1 MNRIFKVLWNAAT
14 GTFIV
19 TSETAKSRGKKSGRR
34 KLAVSALISL
44 SGIMI
49 SADALANAGSDTGSG
64 VTVSGT
70 TGTGWIAIGT
80 DATANTY
87 TNVDGA
93 SAAMGYHASAMGKW
107 STAIGSYSQSTG
119 DSSLALGVKSTSAGD
134 RAIAMGASSSASGSY
149 SMAMGVYADSSGA
162 NSVALGYKSVASGAT
177 SAALGYQATAS
188 GDDSAA
194 FGNGAQAIGTNSVA
208 LGAGSTALEDN
219 SVAVGNS
226 TTQRQITYVAKGDI
240 NANST
245 DAVTGAQ
252 IYSLSQSVADRL
264 GGGASVNSD
273 GTVNA
278 PLYKVGTGI
287 YNNVGSAL
295 SALNTSITNTE
306 ASVAGLAEDALLWDG
321 NTSAFSANHSG
332 SDSKI
337 TNLAAGTLAADST
350 DAVNG
355 SQLFDTNEK
364 VDQNTA
370 DITTNT
376 DSINQNTTDIA
387 ANTASINQN
396 TTDIATN
403 TTNINSLSNSVT
415 TLTDDALLWD
425 GSASAFSAN
434 HSGSDSKITNLA
446 AGTLA
451 ADSTD
456 AVNGS
461 QLFATNENVSQNTT
475 DIAANTDS
483 INQNTTDIAANTTSI
498 NQNTTDITTN
508 TASINQNTTDIATNT
523 TSINSLSDS
532 VTTLTDDALLWD
544 AASGAFSAKHN
555 GSDSKITN
563 LAAGT
568 LAADSTDAVNGSQL
582 FATNEN
588 VSQNT
593 TDIAANTTSITQ
605 NTTDIAT
612 NTTSINSLSDSV
624 TTLTDDALLWDATS
638 GAFSA
643 NHNGS
648 DSKITNLAAGTLASD
663 STDAVNGSQL
673 FATNENVSQNTTD
686 IAANTTSINQNT
698 TDIATNTT
706 SINNLNNSVT
716 TLTDDALLW
725 DAASGAF
732 SANHNGSDSK
742 ITNLAA
748 GTLASDSTDA
758 VNGSQLYETNQRVD
772 QNTSAI
778 ADINTSIT
786 NLSSDNLSWNETTSS
801 FSASHGSSTT
811 NKITNVAAGE
821 LSEESTDAVNGS
833 QLFETNEKVDQNTTD
848 IAANTTNITQNSS
861 AIENLNTSVSDIN
874 TSITGLTDNAL
885 LWDEDIGAFS
895 ANHGGS
901 TSKITNVAAGALS
914 EDSTDAVN
922 GSQLYETNQKVD
934 QNTSAI
940 ADINTSITNL
950 GADALSWDDE
960 ESAFSASHGTSGTNK
975 ITNVAAGEI
984 ASDSTDA
991 VNGSQLYETN
1001 MLISQYNESISQLA
1015 GDTSETYIT
1024 ENGTGVKYIRTNDS
1038 GLEGQDAYATG
1049 NGATAV
1055 GYNAVASGASSLAL
1069 GENSSSSIEGSIA
1082 LGSGSSSN
1090 RAITTGIQATSVTS
1104 DGVVIGYDTT
1114 DRELLGALS
1123 LGTDGESYRQ
1133 ITNVADGSEAQ
1144 DAVTVRQLQNAIG
1157 AVATTPTKYY
1167 HANSTEEDSLAVGT
1181 DSLAMGAKTIVN
1193 ADAGI
1198 GIGLN
1203 TLVMADAIN
1212 GIAIGSNARANHAN
1226 SIAMGNGSQTTRGA
1240 QTDYTAYN
1248 MDAPQNSVGEFSVGS
1263 EDGQRQ
1269 ITNVAAGSADTDAV
1283 NVSQLKVTDSRV
1295 AANTESINN
1304 LNTQVSSLDTRVTNI
1319 ENSVGDIVT
1328 TGSTKYFKTNTDG
1341 VDANAQG
1348 KDSVAIGS
1356 GSIAAAENS
1365 VALGTNS
1372 VADEANTVSVGSSTQ
1387 QRRITNV
1394 AAGVNN
1400 TDAVNVAQLK
1410 ASEAGSVRY
1419 ETNADGSV
1427 NYSVLNLGDGSG
1439 STTRIGNV
1447 SAAVNDTDAVNYAQ
1461 LKRSVEEANT
1471 YTDQKM
1477 GEMNSKIKGVENKMS
1492 GGIAS
1497 AMAMA
1502 GLPQAYAPGAN
1513 MTSIAGG
1520 TFNGESAV
1528 AIGVSMV
1535 SESGGWVYKL
1545 QGTSNSQG
1553 DYSAAIGAGF
1563 QW

>member
-14 GTFIV
+14 GTFVV
-19 TSETAKSRGKKSGRR
+19 TSETAKSRGKKNGRR
-34 KLAVSALISL
+34 KLAVSALIGL
-44 SGIMI
+44 SSIMV
-49 SADALANAGSDTGSG
+49 SADALANAGNDTGDG
-64 VTVSGT
+64 VTP
-70 TGTGWIAIGT
+70 TGTQTGGKGWIAIGT

-93 SAAMGYHASAMGKW
+93 SAAMGYKASAMGKW

-119 DSSLALGVKSTSAGD
+119 DSSLALGVKSVSAGD

-149 SMAMGVYADSSGA
+149 SMAMGVYANSSGA
-162 NSVALGYKSVASGAT
+162 KSVALGYKSVASGAT
-177 SAALGYQATAS
+177 SSALGYQATAS

-194 FGNGAQAIGTNSVA
+194 FGNGAKAIGTNSVA
-208 LGAGSTALEDN
+208 LGSGSVAQEDN

-240 NANST
+240 NSTST

-278 PLYKVGTGI
+278 PLYEVGTGI

-306 ASVAGLAEDALLWDG
+306 ASVAGLAEDALLWDDS
-321 NTSAFSANHSG
+321 TSAFSASHTGNA
-332 SDSKI
+332 SKI

-364 VDQNTA
+364 VDKNTA
-370 DITTNT
+370 DI
-376 DSINQNTTDIA
+376 
-387 ANTASINQN
+387 
-396 TTDIATN
+396 AT
-403 TTNINSLSNSVT
+403 
-415 TLTDDALLWD
+415 
-425 GSASAFSAN
+425 
-434 HSGSDSKITNLA
+434 
-446 AGTLA
+446 
-451 ADSTD
+451 
-456 AVNGS
+456 
-461 QLFATNENVSQNTT
+461 
-475 DIAANTDS
+475 NTDS

-498 NQNTTDITTN
+498 NQNTTDI
-508 TASINQNTTDIATNT
+508 ATNT
-523 TSINSLSDS
+523 TNINSLSDS

-582 FATNEN
+582 FDTNEK
-588 VSQNT
+588 VDQNT
-593 TDIAANTTSITQ
+593 ADITTNTNSINQ

-612 NTTSINSLSDSV
+612 NTTNINNLSDSI
-624 TTLTDDALLWDATS
+624 TTLTDDALLWDAAS

-648 DSKITNLAAGTLASD
+648 ASKITNLAAGTLAAD

-706 SINNLNNSVT
+706 SINNLSNSIT

-725 DAASGAF
+725 DAASGTF
-732 SANHNGSDSK
+732 SASRSGSASK

-748 GTLASDSTDA
+748 GTLAADSTDA

-848 IAANTTNITQNSS
+848 IAANTTNITQNST

-950 GADALSWDDE
+950 GTDALSWDDE
-960 ESAFSASHGTSGTNK
+960 EGAFSASHGTSGTNK

-1001 MLISQYNESISQLA
+1001 MLISQYSESISQLA

-1024 ENGTGVKYIRTNDS
+1024 ENGTGVKYIRTNDN

-1055 GYNAVASGASSLAL
+1055 GYDAVASGAGSLAL
-1069 GENSSSSIEGSIA
+1069 GQNSSSSIEGSIA
-1082 LGSGSSSN
+1082 LGSGSTSN
-1090 RAITTGIQATSVTS
+1090 RAITTGIRETSVTS
-1104 DGVVIGYDTT
+1104 DGVVIGYNTT
-1114 DRELLGALS
+1114 DRKLLGALS

-1157 AVATTPTKYY
+1157 AVTTTPTKYY

-1248 MDAPQNSVGEFSVGS
+1248 MDTPQNSVGEFSVGS

-1283 NVSQLKVTDSRV
+1283 NVSQLKVTDAQVSR
-1295 AANTESINN
+1295 NTQSITN
-1304 LNTQVSSLDTRVTNI
+1304 LNTQVSNLDTRVTNI
-1319 ENSVGDIVT
+1319 ENGIGDIVT

-1341 VDANAQG
+1341 ADANAQG
-1348 KDSVAIGS
+1348 ADSVAIGS

-1439 STTRIGNV
+1439 GTTRIGNV

-1563 QW
+1563 RW

>member
-19 TSETAKSRGKKSGRR
+19 TSETAKNRGKKSGRR

-44 SGIMI
+44 SSIMV
-49 SADALANAGSDTGSG
+49 SADVLANAGKDTGSG
-64 VTVSGT
+64 VTPSDST
-70 TGTGWIAIGT
+70 AGTGWIAIGT

-93 SAAMGYHASAMGKW
+93 SAAMGYKASAMGKW

-119 DSSLALGVKSTSAGD
+119 NSSLALGVKSVSAGD
-134 RAIAMGASSSASGSY
+134 RAIAMGASSSAGGSY

-162 NSVALGYKSVASGAT
+162 NSVALGYKSVASGAN

-208 LGAGSTALEDN
+208 LGAGSTALEDH

-278 PLYKVGTGI
+278 PLYKVGTGT

-295 SALNTSITNTE
+295 SALNSSITNTE
-306 ASVAGLAEDALLWDG
+306 ASVAGLVDDALLWDG

-387 ANTASINQN
+387 ANTDSINQN

-475 DIAANTDS
+475 DIAANT
-483 INQNTTDIAANTTSI
+483 
-498 NQNTTDITTN
+498 
-508 TASINQNTTDIATNT
+508 
-523 TSINSLSDS
+523 
-532 VTTLTDDALLWD
+532 
-544 AASGAFSAKHN
+544 
-555 GSDSKITN
+555 
-563 LAAGT
+563 
-568 LAADSTDAVNGSQL
+568 
-582 FATNEN
+582 
-588 VSQNT
+588 
-593 TDIAANTTSITQ
+593 
-605 NTTDIAT
+605 
-612 NTTSINSLSDSV
+612 
-624 TTLTDDALLWDATS
+624 
-638 GAFSA
+638 
-643 NHNGS
+643 
-648 DSKITNLAAGTLASD
+648 
-663 STDAVNGSQL
+663 
-673 FATNENVSQNTTD
+673 
-686 IAANTTSINQNT
+686 TSINQNT

-706 SINNLNNSVT
+706 SINNLSNSVT

-732 SANHNGSDSK
+732 NANRNGNASK
-742 ITNLAA
+742 IINVAA
-748 GTLASDSTDA
+748 GDLSEDSTDA

-821 LSEESTDAVNGS
+821 LSEGSTDAVNGS

-848 IAANTTNITQNSS
+848 IAANTTNITQNST

-901 TSKITNVAAGALS
+901 ISKITNVAAGALS

-960 ESAFSASHGTSGTNK
+960 EGAFSASHGTSGTNK

-1024 ENGTGVKYIRTNDS
+1024 ENGTGVKYIRTNDN

-1082 LGSGSSSN
+1082 LGSGSTSN
-1090 RAITTGIQATSVTS
+1090 RAISSGIRATSVTS
-1104 DGVVIGYDTT
+1104 DGVVIGYNTT

-1123 LGTDGESYRQ
+1123 LGTDGVSYRQ

-1248 MDAPQNSVGEFSVGS
+1248 MDTPQNSVGEFSVGS

-1269 ITNVAAGSADTDAV
+1269 ITNVAAGSAETDAV

-1319 ENSVGDIVT
+1319 ENGIGDIVT

-1348 KDSVAIGS
+1348 ADSVAIGS

-1439 STTRIGNV
+1439 GTTRIGNV

>member
-14 GTFIV
+14 GTFVV
-19 TSETAKSRGKKSGRR
+19 TSETAKSRGKKNGRR
-34 KLAVSALISL
+34 KLAVSALIGL
-44 SGIMI
+44 SSIMV
-49 SADALANAGSDTGSG
+49 SADALANAGNDTGDG
-64 VTVSGT
+64 VTP
-70 TGTGWIAIGT
+70 TGTQTGGKGWIAIGT

-93 SAAMGYHASAMGKW
+93 SAAMGYKASAMGKW

-119 DSSLALGVKSTSAGD
+119 DSSLALGVKSVSAGD

-149 SMAMGVYADSSGA
+149 SMAMGVYANSSGA
-162 NSVALGYKSVASGAT
+162 KSVALGYKSVASGAT
-177 SAALGYQATAS
+177 SSALGYQATAS

-194 FGNGAQAIGTNSVA
+194 FGNGAKAIGTNSVA
-208 LGAGSTALEDN
+208 LGSGSVAQEDN

-240 NANST
+240 NSTST

-278 PLYKVGTGI
+278 PLYEVGTGI

-306 ASVAGLAEDALLWDG
+306 ASVAGLAEDALLWDESI
-321 NTSAFSANHSG
+321 SAFSASHTGNA
-332 SDSKI
+332 SKI

-364 VDQNTA
+364 VDKNTA
-370 DITTNT
+370 DI
-376 DSINQNTTDIA
+376 
-387 ANTASINQN
+387 
-396 TTDIATN
+396 AT
-403 TTNINSLSNSVT
+403 
-415 TLTDDALLWD
+415 
-425 GSASAFSAN
+425 
-434 HSGSDSKITNLA
+434 
-446 AGTLA
+446 
-451 ADSTD
+451 
-456 AVNGS
+456 
-461 QLFATNENVSQNTT
+461 
-475 DIAANTDS
+475 NTDS

-498 NQNTTDITTN
+498 NQNTTDI
-508 TASINQNTTDIATNT
+508 ATNT
-523 TSINSLSDS
+523 TNINSLSDS

-555 GSDSKITN
+555 GSASKIIN
-563 LAAGT
+563 VAAG
-568 LAADSTDAVNGSQL
+568 D
-582 FATNEN
+582 
-588 VSQNT
+588 
-593 TDIAANTTSITQ
+593 
-605 NTTDIAT
+605 
-612 NTTSINSLSDSV
+612 LS
-624 TTLTDDALLWDATS
+624 
-638 GAFSA
+638 
-643 NHNGS
+643 
-648 DSKITNLAAGTLASD
+648 
-663 STDAVNGSQL
+663 
-673 FATNENVSQNTTD
+673 E
-686 IAANTTSINQNT
+686 
-698 TDIATNTT
+698 
-706 SINNLNNSVT
+706 
-716 TLTDDALLW
+716 
-725 DAASGAF
+725 
-732 SANHNGSDSK
+732 
-742 ITNLAA
+742 
-748 GTLASDSTDA
+748 DSTDA
-758 VNGSQLYETNQRVD
+758 VNGSQLYETNQKVD

-848 IAANTTNITQNSS
+848 IAANTTNITQNST

-950 GADALSWDDE
+950 GTDALSWDDE
-960 ESAFSASHGTSGTNK
+960 EGAFSASHGTSGTNK

-984 ASDSTDA
+984 ASDSTDT

-1001 MLISQYNESISQLA
+1001 MLISQYSESISQLA

-1024 ENGTGVKYIRTNDS
+1024 ENGTGVKYIRTNDN

-1055 GYNAVASGASSLAL
+1055 GYDAVASGAGSLAL
-1069 GENSSSSIEGSIA
+1069 GQNSSSSIEGSIA
-1082 LGSGSSSN
+1082 LGSGSTSN
-1090 RAITTGIQATSVTS
+1090 RAITTGIRETSATS
-1104 DGVVIGYDTT
+1104 DGVVIGYNTT

-1157 AVATTPTKYY
+1157 AVTTTPTKYY

-1248 MDAPQNSVGEFSVGS
+1248 MDTPQNSVGEFSVGS

-1283 NVSQLKVTDSRV
+1283 NVSQLKVTDAQVSR
-1295 AANTESINN
+1295 NTQSITN
-1304 LNTQVSSLDTRVTNI
+1304 LNTQVSNLDTRVTNI
-1319 ENSVGDIVT
+1319 ENGIGDIVT

-1341 VDANAQG
+1341 ADANAQG
-1348 KDSVAIGS
+1348 ADSVAIGS

-1439 STTRIGNV
+1439 GTTRIGNV

>member
-14 GTFIV
+14 GTFVV

-34 KLAVSALISL
+34 KLAVSALIGL
-44 SGIMI
+44 SSIMI
-49 SADALANAGSDTGSG
+49 SADALAKAGNDTGAG
-64 VTVSGT
+64 VTPTGT
-70 TGTGWIAIGT
+70 QTGGTGWIAIGT

-93 SAAMGYHASAMGKW
+93 SAAMGYKASAMGKW
-107 STAIGSYSQSTG
+107 STAIGSYSDSSG
-119 DSSLALGVKSTSAGD
+119 DSSLALGVKAASAGN
-134 RAIAMGASSSASGSY
+134 RAIAMGASSSAAGNFA
-149 SMAMGVYADSSGA
+149 MAMGVLSTASGE
-162 NSVALGYKSVASGAT
+162 NSVALGYKATASGSTAV
-177 SAALGYQATAS
+177 ALGYQTTAS

-208 LGAGSTALEDN
+208 LGTGSTALEDN

-295 SALNTSITNTE
+295 SALNSSITNTE
-306 ASVAGLAEDALLWDG
+306 ASVAGLADDALLWDSS
-321 NTSAFSANHSG
+321 TSAFSANHSG

-425 GSASAFSAN
+425 SSASAFSAN

-483 INQNTTDIAANTTSI
+483 INQNTTDIA
-498 NQNTTDITTN
+498 
-508 TASINQNTTDIATNT
+508 TNT
-523 TSINSLSDS
+523 TNINSLSNS

-544 AASGAFSAKHN
+544 AASGAFNANHS

-593 TDIAANTTSITQ
+593 TDITANT
-605 NTTDIAT
+605 D
-612 NTTSINSLSDSV
+612 
-624 TTLTDDALLWDATS
+624 
-638 GAFSA
+638 
-643 NHNGS
+643 
-648 DSKITNLAAGTLASD
+648 
-663 STDAVNGSQL
+663 
-673 FATNENVSQNTTD
+673 
-686 IAANTTSINQNT
+686 SINQNT

-706 SINNLNNSVT
+706 SINNLSNSVT

-732 SANHNGSDSK
+732 NANRNGNASK
-742 ITNLAA
+742 IINVAA
-748 GTLASDSTDA
+748 GDLSEDSTDA
-758 VNGSQLYETNQRVD
+758 VNGSQLYETNQKVD

-833 QLFETNEKVDQNTTD
+833 QLFETNEKVDQNTAD
-848 IAANTTNITQNSS
+848 IAANTTNITQNST

-901 TSKITNVAAGALS
+901 ISKITNVAAGALS

-950 GADALSWDDE
+950 GTDALSWDDE
-960 ESAFSASHGTSGTNK
+960 EGAFSASHGTSGTNK

-1069 GENSSSSIEGSIA
+1069 GENSSSSIDGSIA
-1082 LGSGSSSN
+1082 LGSGSTSN
-1090 RAITTGIQATSVTS
+1090 RAISSGIRATSVTS
-1104 DGVVIGYDTT
+1104 DGVVIGYNTT

-1123 LGTDGESYRQ
+1123 LGTDGVSYRQ

-1319 ENSVGDIVT
+1319 ENGIGDIVT

-1439 STTRIGNV
+1439 GTTRIGNV

>member
-49 SADALANAGSDTGSG
+49 SADALANAGNDTGSG

-80 DATANTY
+80 AATANTY
-87 TNVDGA
+87 TNEDGA
-93 SAAMGYHASAMGKW
+93 SAAMGYNASAMGKW
-107 STAIGSYSQSTG
+107 STAIGSYSQSSG
-119 DSSLALGVKSTSAGD
+119 DSSLALGVKSVSAGD

-149 SMAMGVYADSSGA
+149 SMAMGVYANSSGA
-162 NSVALGYKSVASGAT
+162 KSVALGYKSVASGIT
-177 SAALGYQATAS
+177 SVALGNQSTAS

-194 FGNGAQAIGTNSVA
+194 LGNGAKAIGTNSVA
-208 LGAGSTALEDN
+208 LGTGSTALEDN

-240 NANST
+240 NSSST

-278 PLYKVGTGI
+278 PLYEVGTGI

-403 TTNINSLSNSVT
+403 TTSINSLSNSVT

-425 GSASAFSAN
+425 AASGAFNAN

-475 DIAANTDS
+475 DIAANT
-483 INQNTTDIAANTTSI
+483 T
-498 NQNTTDITTN
+498 
-508 TASINQNTTDIATNT
+508 SINQNTTDIATNT

-544 AASGAFSAKHN
+544 ATSGAFSANHN

-1049 NGATAV
+1049 DGATAV

-1439 STTRIGNV
+1439 GTTRIGNV

>member
-14 GTFIV
+14 GTFVV
-19 TSETAKSRGKKSGRR
+19 TSETAKSRGKKNGRR
-34 KLAVSALISL
+34 KLAVSALIGL
-44 SGIMI
+44 SSIMV
-49 SADALANAGSDTGSG
+49 SADALANAGNDTGDG
-64 VTVSGT
+64 VTP
-70 TGTGWIAIGT
+70 TGTQTGGKGWIAIGT

-93 SAAMGYHASAMGKW
+93 SAAMGYKASAMGKW

-119 DSSLALGVKSTSAGD
+119 DSSLALGVKSVSAGD

-149 SMAMGVYADSSGA
+149 SMAMGVYANSSGA
-162 NSVALGYKSVASGAT
+162 KSVALGYKSVASGAT
-177 SAALGYQATAS
+177 SSALGYQATAS

-194 FGNGAQAIGTNSVA
+194 FGNGAKAIGTNSVA
-208 LGAGSTALEDN
+208 LGSGSVAQEDN

-240 NANST
+240 NSTST

-278 PLYKVGTGI
+278 PLYEVGTGI

-306 ASVAGLAEDALLWDG
+306 ASVAGLAEDALLWDESI
-321 NTSAFSANHSG
+321 SAFSASHTGNA
-332 SDSKI
+332 SKI

-364 VDQNTA
+364 VDKNTA
-370 DITTNT
+370 DIATNT
-376 DSINQNTTDIA
+376 DSINQNTADI
-387 ANTASINQN
+387 T
-396 TTDIATN
+396 
-403 TTNINSLSNSVT
+403 
-415 TLTDDALLWD
+415 
-425 GSASAFSAN
+425 
-434 HSGSDSKITNLA
+434 
-446 AGTLA
+446 
-451 ADSTD
+451 
-456 AVNGS
+456 
-461 QLFATNENVSQNTT
+461 
-475 DIAANTDS
+475 ANTDS

-498 NQNTTDITTN
+498 NQNTTDI
-508 TASINQNTTDIATNT
+508 ATNT
-523 TSINSLSDS
+523 TNINSLSDS

-582 FATNEN
+582 FDTNEK
-588 VSQNT
+588 VDQNT
-593 TDIAANTTSITQ
+593 ADIT
-605 NTTDIAT
+605 T
-612 NTTSINSLSDSV
+612 NTN
-624 TTLTDDALLWDATS
+624 
-638 GAFSA
+638 
-643 NHNGS
+643 
-648 DSKITNLAAGTLASD
+648 
-663 STDAVNGSQL
+663 
-673 FATNENVSQNTTD
+673 
-686 IAANTTSINQNT
+686 SINQNT

-706 SINNLNNSVT
+706 NINNLSDSIT

-732 SANHNGSDSK
+732 SANHNGSASK

-748 GTLASDSTDA
+748 GTLAADSTDAVNGSQLFDTNEKVDQNTADITTNTNSINQNTTDIATNTTNINNLSDSITTLTDDALLWDAASGTFSASRSGSASKITNLAAGTLAADSTDA

-848 IAANTTNITQNSS
+848 IAANTTNITQNST

-950 GADALSWDDE
+950 GTDALSWDDE
-960 ESAFSASHGTSGTNK
+960 EGAFSASHGTSGTSGTNK

-1001 MLISQYNESISQLA
+1001 MLISQYSESISQLA

-1024 ENGTGVKYIRTNDS
+1024 ENGTGVKYIRTNDN

-1055 GYNAVASGASSLAL
+1055 GYDAVASGAGSLAL
-1069 GENSSSSIEGSIA
+1069 GQNSSSSIEGSIA
-1082 LGSGSSSN
+1082 LGSGSTSN
-1090 RAITTGIQATSVTS
+1090 RAITTGIRETSVTS
-1104 DGVVIGYDTT
+1104 DGVVIGYNTT
-1114 DRELLGALS
+1114 DRKLLGALS

-1157 AVATTPTKYY
+1157 AVTTTPTKYY

-1193 ADAGI
+1193 ADA

-1248 MDAPQNSVGEFSVGS
+1248 MDTPQNSVGEFSVGS

-1283 NVSQLKVTDSRV
+1283 NVSQLKVTDAQVSR
-1295 AANTESINN
+1295 NTQSITN
-1304 LNTQVSSLDTRVTNI
+1304 LNTQVSNLDTRVTNI
-1319 ENSVGDIVT
+1319 ENGIGDIVT

-1341 VDANAQG
+1341 ADANAQG
-1348 KDSVAIGS
+1348 ADSVAIGS

-1439 STTRIGNV
+1439 GTTRIGNV

>member
-14 GTFIV
+14 GTFVV
-19 TSETAKSRGKKSGRR
+19 TSETAKSRGKKNGRR

-44 SGIMI
+44 SSIMV
-49 SADALANAGSDTGSG
+49 SADVLANAGKDTGSG
-64 VTVSGT
+64 VTPSDST
-70 TGTGWIAIGT
+70 AGTGWIAIGT

-119 DSSLALGVKSTSAGD
+119 NSSLALGVKSVSAGD
-134 RAIAMGASSSASGSY
+134 RAIAMGASSSAGGSY
-149 SMAMGVYADSSGA
+149 SMAMGVYANSSGA

-177 SAALGYQATAS
+177 SSALGYQATAS

-194 FGNGAQAIGTNSVA
+194 FGNGAKAIGTNSVA
-208 LGAGSTALEDN
+208 LGSGSVAQEDN

-240 NANST
+240 NSTST

-278 PLYKVGTGI
+278 PLYEVGTGI

-306 ASVAGLAEDALLWDG
+306 ASVAGLAEDALLWDESI
-321 NTSAFSANHSG
+321 SAFSASHTGNTSKITNLAAGTLAADSTDAVNGSQLFDTNEKVDKNTADIATNTDSINQNTADITANTDSINQNTTDIAANTTSINQNTTDIATNTTNINSLSDSVTTLTDDALLWDAASGAFSAKHNG

-376 DSINQNTTDIA
+376 N
-387 ANTASINQN
+387 SINQN

-403 TTNINSLSNSVT
+403 TTNINN
-415 TLTDDALLWD
+415 
-425 GSASAFSAN
+425 
-434 HSGSDSKITNLA
+434 
-446 AGTLA
+446 
-451 ADSTD
+451 
-456 AVNGS
+456 
-461 QLFATNENVSQNTT
+461 
-475 DIAANTDS
+475 
-483 INQNTTDIAANTTSI
+483 
-498 NQNTTDITTN
+498 
-508 TASINQNTTDIATNT
+508 
-523 TSINSLSDS
+523 LSDS
-532 VTTLTDDALLWD
+532 ITTLTDDALLWD

-593 TDIAANTTSITQ
+593 TDIAANTTSI
-605 NTTDIAT
+605 
-612 NTTSINSLSDSV
+612 
-624 TTLTDDALLWDATS
+624 
-638 GAFSA
+638 
-643 NHNGS
+643 
-648 DSKITNLAAGTLASD
+648 
-663 STDAVNGSQL
+663 
-673 FATNENVSQNTTD
+673 
-686 IAANTTSINQNT
+686 NQNT

-706 SINNLNNSVT
+706 SINNLSNSVT

-725 DAASGAF
+725 DAASGTF
-732 SANHNGSDSK
+732 SASRSGSTSK

-748 GTLASDSTDA
+748 GTLAADSTDA
-758 VNGSQLYETNQRVD
+758 VNGSQLYETNQKVD

-801 FSASHGSSTT
+801 FSASHESSTT

-950 GADALSWDDE
+950 GTDALSWDDE
-960 ESAFSASHGTSGTNK
+960 EGAFSASHGTSGTNK

-1001 MLISQYNESISQLA
+1001 MLISQYSESISQLA

-1024 ENGTGVKYIRTNDS
+1024 ENGTGVKYIRTNDN

-1055 GYNAVASGASSLAL
+1055 GYDAVASGAGSLAL
-1069 GENSSSSIEGSIA
+1069 GQNSSSSIEGSIA
-1082 LGSGSSSN
+1082 LGSGSTSN
-1090 RAITTGIQATSVTS
+1090 RAITTGIRETSATS
-1104 DGVVIGYDTT
+1104 DGVVIGYNTT

-1157 AVATTPTKYY
+1157 AVTTTPTKYY

-1193 ADAGI
+1193 ADAGIGI

-1248 MDAPQNSVGEFSVGS
+1248 MDTPQNSVGEFSVGS

-1283 NVSQLKVTDSRV
+1283 NVSQLKVTDAQVSR
-1295 AANTESINN
+1295 NTQSITN
-1304 LNTQVSSLDTRVTNI
+1304 LNTQVSNLDTRVTNI
-1319 ENSVGDIVT
+1319 ENGIGDIVT

-1341 VDANAQG
+1341 ADANAQG
-1348 KDSVAIGS
+1348 ADSVAIGS

-1439 STTRIGNV
+1439 GTTRIGNV

>member
-34 KLAVSALISL
+34 KLAVSALIGL
-44 SGIMI
+44 SSIMV
-49 SADALANAGSDTGSG
+49 SADVLANAGKDTGDG
-64 VTVSGT
+64 VTPTGT
-70 TGTGWIAIGT
+70 QTGGTGWIAIGT

-107 STAIGSYSQSTG
+107 STAIGSYSDSSG
-119 DSSLALGVKSTSAGD
+119 DSSLALGVKASSTGN
-134 RAIAMGASSSASGSY
+134 RAIAMGASSSAAGSY
-149 SMAMGVYADSSGA
+149 SMAMGVNANSSGEK
-162 NSVALGYKSVASGAT
+162 SVALGNKATASGAT
-177 SAALGYQATAS
+177 SVALGNQSTAS
-188 GDDSAA
+188 GDDSTA
-194 FGNGAQAIGTNSVA
+194 FGNGAKAIGTNSVA
-208 LGAGSTALEDN
+208 LGAGSTAQEDN

-240 NANST
+240 NSSST

-278 PLYKVGTGI
+278 PLYEVGTGI

-306 ASVAGLAEDALLWDG
+306 ASVAGLADDALLWDDSA
-321 NTSAFSANHSG
+321 SAFSANHAGSASKITNLAAGSLTADSTDAVNGSQLFDTNEKVDQNTADITTNTDSINQNTANITANTDSINQNTTDIAANTTSINQNTTDIATNTTNINNLSDAVTTLTDDALLWDADSG
-332 SDSKI
+332 AFSAKHNGSASKI

-370 DITTNT
+370 DITINT
-376 DSINQNTTDIA
+376 D
-387 ANTASINQN
+387 SINQN

-403 TTNINSLSNSVT
+403 TTNINN
-415 TLTDDALLWD
+415 
-425 GSASAFSAN
+425 
-434 HSGSDSKITNLA
+434 
-446 AGTLA
+446 
-451 ADSTD
+451 
-456 AVNGS
+456 
-461 QLFATNENVSQNTT
+461 
-475 DIAANTDS
+475 
-483 INQNTTDIAANTTSI
+483 
-498 NQNTTDITTN
+498 
-508 TASINQNTTDIATNT
+508 
-523 TSINSLSDS
+523 LSDS

-544 AASGAFSAKHN
+544 AASGAFNANRN
-555 GSDSKITN
+555 GSASKIIN
-563 LAAGT
+563 VAAG
-568 LAADSTDAVNGSQL
+568 D
-582 FATNEN
+582 
-588 VSQNT
+588 
-593 TDIAANTTSITQ
+593 
-605 NTTDIAT
+605 
-612 NTTSINSLSDSV
+612 LS
-624 TTLTDDALLWDATS
+624 
-638 GAFSA
+638 
-643 NHNGS
+643 
-648 DSKITNLAAGTLASD
+648 
-663 STDAVNGSQL
+663 
-673 FATNENVSQNTTD
+673 E
-686 IAANTTSINQNT
+686 
-698 TDIATNTT
+698 
-706 SINNLNNSVT
+706 
-716 TLTDDALLW
+716 
-725 DAASGAF
+725 
-732 SANHNGSDSK
+732 
-742 ITNLAA
+742 
-748 GTLASDSTDA
+748 DSTDA
-758 VNGSQLYETNQRVD
+758 VNGSQLYETNQKVD
-772 QNTSAI
+772 QNTSDI
-778 ADINTSIT
+778 ADINTTIT
-786 NLSSDNLSWNETTSS
+786 NLSTDALSWDETTSS
-801 FSASHGSSTT
+801 FSASHGSSTA
-811 NKITNVAAGE
+811 NKITNVAAGD
-821 LSEESTDAVNGS
+821 LSESSTDAVNGS

-848 IAANTTNITQNSS
+848 IAANTTNITQNST

-901 TSKITNVAAGALS
+901 TSKITNVAAGVLS

-950 GADALSWDDE
+950 GTDALSWDDE
-960 ESAFSASHGTSGTNK
+960 EGAFSASHGTSGTNK

-991 VNGSQLYETN
+991 VNGTQLYETN
-1001 MLISQYNESISQLA
+1001 QLIALNNEVISNLA

-1024 ENGTGVKYIRTNDS
+1024 DNGTGVKYIRTNDTGLAEDDAHAS
-1038 GLEGQDAYATG
+1038 GV
-1049 NGATAV
+1049 GATAV
-1055 GYNAVASGASSLAL
+1055 GYNAVASGVSSLAL
-1069 GENSSSSIEGSIA
+1069 GKNSSSTIDTGIA
-1082 LGSGSSSN
+1082 LGSGSASN
-1090 RAITTGIQATSVTS
+1090 RAISSGIQATSVTS

-1144 DAVTVRQLQNAIG
+1144 DAVTVRQLQNAIA
-1157 AVATTPTKYY
+1157 AVSTTPTQYF
-1167 HANSTEEDSLAVGT
+1167 HANSDEGDSLAVGEN
-1181 DSLAMGAKTIVN
+1181 AIAVGAKTIVN
-1193 ADAGI
+1193 GDSGVGI
-1198 GIGLN
+1198 GYGA
-1203 TLVMADAIN
+1203 VVEQSAFN
-1212 GIAIGSNARANHAN
+1212 GIAIGSSAQVNHAN
-1226 SIAMGNGSQTTRGA
+1226 SIALGSNSQTTVGA
-1240 QTDYTAYN
+1240 QSSYTAYN
-1248 MDAPQNSVGEFSVGS
+1248 MDTPQTSVGEVSVGS
-1263 EDGQRQ
+1263 GDGQRQ

-1283 NVSQLKVTDSRV
+1283 NVGQLKVTDSHV

-1348 KDSVAIGS
+1348 TDSVAIGS

-1419 ETNADGSV
+1419 ETNTDGSV

-1439 STTRIGNV
+1439 GTTRIGNV

>member
-19 TSETAKSRGKKSGRR
+19 TSETAKNRGKKSGRR

-44 SGIMI
+44 SSIMV
-49 SADALANAGSDTGSG
+49 SADVLANAGKDTGSG
-64 VTVSGT
+64 VTPSGST
-70 TGTGWIAIGT
+70 AGTGWIAIGT

-93 SAAMGYHASAMGKW
+93 SAAMGYKASAMGKW

-119 DSSLALGVKSTSAGD
+119 NSSLALGVKSVSAGD
-134 RAIAMGASSSASGSY
+134 RAIAMGASSSAGGSY
-149 SMAMGVYADSSGA
+149 SMAMGVYADSSGT
-162 NSVALGYKSVASGAT
+162 NSVALGYKSVASGAN

-208 LGAGSTALEDN
+208 LGAGSTALEDH

-278 PLYKVGTGI
+278 PLYKVGTGT

-295 SALNTSITNTE
+295 SALNSSITNTE
-306 ASVAGLAEDALLWDG
+306 ASVAGLVDDALLWDG

-483 INQNTTDIAANTTSI
+483 INQNTTDIA
-498 NQNTTDITTN
+498 
-508 TASINQNTTDIATNT
+508 TNT
-523 TSINSLSDS
+523 TNINSLSNS

-544 AASGAFSAKHN
+544 AASGAFNANHS

-593 TDIAANTTSITQ
+593 TDITANT
-605 NTTDIAT
+605 D
-612 NTTSINSLSDSV
+612 
-624 TTLTDDALLWDATS
+624 
-638 GAFSA
+638 
-643 NHNGS
+643 
-648 DSKITNLAAGTLASD
+648 
-663 STDAVNGSQL
+663 
-673 FATNENVSQNTTD
+673 
-686 IAANTTSINQNT
+686 SINQNT

-706 SINNLNNSVT
+706 SINNLSNSVT

-732 SANHNGSDSK
+732 NANRNGNASK
-742 ITNLAA
+742 IINVAA
-748 GTLASDSTDA
+748 GDLSEDSTDA
-758 VNGSQLYETNQRVD
+758 VNGSQLYETNQKVD

-848 IAANTTNITQNSS
+848 IAANTTNITQNST

-901 TSKITNVAAGALS
+901 ISKITNVAAGALS

-950 GADALSWDDE
+950 GTDALSWDDE
-960 ESAFSASHGTSGTNK
+960 EGAFSASHGTSGTNK

-1024 ENGTGVKYIRTNDS
+1024 ENGTGVKYIRTNDN

-1082 LGSGSSSN
+1082 LGSGSTSN
-1090 RAITTGIQATSVTS
+1090 RAISSGIRATSVTS
-1104 DGVVIGYDTT
+1104 DGVVIGYNTT

-1123 LGTDGESYRQ
+1123 LGTDGVSYRQ

-1198 GIGLN
+1198 GLN

-1248 MDAPQNSVGEFSVGS
+1248 MDTPQNSVGEFSVGS

-1319 ENSVGDIVT
+1319 ENGIGDIVT

-1348 KDSVAIGS
+1348 ADSVAIGS

-1439 STTRIGNV
+1439 GTTRIGNV

-1528 AIGVSMV
+1528 AIGISMV

>member
-34 KLAVSALISL
+34 KLAVSALIGL
-44 SGIMI
+44 SSIMI
-49 SADALANAGSDTGSG
+49 SADALAKAGNDTGAG
-64 VTVSGT
+64 VTPTGT
-70 TGTGWIAIGT
+70 QTGGTGWIAIGT

-93 SAAMGYHASAMGKW
+93 SAAMGYKASAMGKW

-119 DSSLALGVKSTSAGD
+119 NSSLALGVKSVSAGD
-134 RAIAMGASSSASGSY
+134 RAIAMGASSSAGGSY

-162 NSVALGYKSVASGAT
+162 NSVALGYKSVASGSTAV
-177 SAALGYQATAS
+177 ALGYQTTAS

-208 LGAGSTALEDN
+208 LGTGSTALEDN

-295 SALNTSITNTE
+295 SALNSSITNTE
-306 ASVAGLAEDALLWDG
+306 ASVAGLVDDALLWDG

-396 TTDIATN
+396 TTDIAANTASINQNTTDIATN

-425 GSASAFSAN
+425 AASGAFSAN

-475 DIAANTDS
+475 DITANTDS
-483 INQNTTDIAANTTSI
+483 INQNTTDIA
-498 NQNTTDITTN
+498 
-508 TASINQNTTDIATNT
+508 TNT
-523 TSINSLSDS
+523 TNINSLSNS

-544 AASGAFSAKHN
+544 AASGAFNANHS

-593 TDIAANTTSITQ
+593 TDITANT
-605 NTTDIAT
+605 D
-612 NTTSINSLSDSV
+612 
-624 TTLTDDALLWDATS
+624 
-638 GAFSA
+638 
-643 NHNGS
+643 
-648 DSKITNLAAGTLASD
+648 
-663 STDAVNGSQL
+663 
-673 FATNENVSQNTTD
+673 
-686 IAANTTSINQNT
+686 SINQNT

-706 SINNLNNSVT
+706 NINNLSNSVT

-732 SANHNGSDSK
+732 NANRNGNASK
-742 ITNLAA
+742 IINVAA
-748 GTLASDSTDA
+748 GDLSEDSTDA
-758 VNGSQLYETNQRVD
+758 VNGSQLYETNQKVD

-848 IAANTTNITQNSS
+848 IAANTTNITQNST

-901 TSKITNVAAGALS
+901 ISKITNVAAGALS

-922 GSQLYETNQKVD
+922 GSQLYETNQKVE

-950 GADALSWDDE
+950 GTDALSWDDE
-960 ESAFSASHGTSGTNK
+960 EGAFSASHGTSGTNK

-1024 ENGTGVKYIRTNDS
+1024 ENGTGVKYIRTNDN

-1082 LGSGSSSN
+1082 LGSGSTSN
-1090 RAITTGIQATSVTS
+1090 RAISSGIRATSVTS
-1104 DGVVIGYDTT
+1104 DGVVIGYNTT

-1123 LGTDGESYRQ
+1123 LGTDGVSYRQ

-1198 GIGLN
+1198 GLN

-1248 MDAPQNSVGEFSVGS
+1248 MDTPQNSVGEFSVGS

-1319 ENSVGDIVT
+1319 ENGIGDIVT

-1348 KDSVAIGS
+1348 ADSVAIGS

-1439 STTRIGNV
+1439 GTTRIGNV

>member
-34 KLAVSALISL
+34 KLAVSALIGL
-44 SGIMI
+44 SSIMI
-49 SADALANAGSDTGSG
+49 SADALAKAGNDTGAG
-64 VTVSGT
+64 VTPTGT
-70 TGTGWIAIGT
+70 QTGGTGWIAIGT

-93 SAAMGYHASAMGKW
+93 SAAMGYKASAMGKW
-107 STAIGSYSQSTG
+107 STAIGSYSQSPG
-119 DSSLALGVKSTSAGD
+119 NSSLALGVKSVSAGD
-134 RAIAMGASSSASGSY
+134 RAIAMGASSSAGGSY

-162 NSVALGYKSVASGAT
+162 NSVALGYKSVASGSTAV
-177 SAALGYQATAS
+177 ALGYQTTAS

-208 LGAGSTALEDN
+208 LGTGSTALEDN

-264 GGGASVNSD
+264 GGGVSVNSD

-434 HSGSDSKITNLA
+434 H
-446 AGTLA
+446 
-451 ADSTD
+451 
-456 AVNGS
+456 
-461 QLFATNENVSQNTT
+461 
-475 DIAANTDS
+475 
-483 INQNTTDIAANTTSI
+483 
-498 NQNTTDITTN
+498 
-508 TASINQNTTDIATNT
+508 
-523 TSINSLSDS
+523 
-532 VTTLTDDALLWD
+532 
-544 AASGAFSAKHN
+544 N

-593 TDIAANTTSITQ
+593 TDIAANTTNINQ

-612 NTTSINSLSDSV
+612 NTTNINSLSNSV
-624 TTLTDDALLWDATS
+624 TTLTDDALLWDAAS
-638 GAFSA
+638 GAFNA
-643 NHNGS
+643 NHSGS
-648 DSKITNLAAGTLASD
+648 DSKITNLAAGTLAAD

-686 IAANTTSINQNT
+686 ITANTDSINQNT

-706 SINNLNNSVT
+706 SINNLSNSVT

-732 SANHNGSDSK
+732 NANRNGNASK
-742 ITNLAA
+742 IINVAA
-748 GTLASDSTDA
+748 GDLSEDSTDA
-758 VNGSQLYETNQRVD
+758 VNGSQLYETNQKVD

-821 LSEESTDAVNGS
+821 LSEGSTDAVNGS

-848 IAANTTNITQNSS
+848 IAANTTNITQNST

-901 TSKITNVAAGALS
+901 ISKITNVAAGALS

-950 GADALSWDDE
+950 GTDALSWDDE
-960 ESAFSASHGTSGTNK
+960 EGAFSASHGTSGTNK

-1024 ENGTGVKYIRTNDS
+1024 ENGTGVKYIRTNDN

-1082 LGSGSSSN
+1082 LGSGSTSN
-1090 RAITTGIQATSVTS
+1090 RAISSGIRATSVTS
-1104 DGVVIGYDTT
+1104 DGVVIGYNTT

-1123 LGTDGESYRQ
+1123 LGTDGVSYRQ

-1248 MDAPQNSVGEFSVGS
+1248 MDTPQNSVGEFSVGS

-1319 ENSVGDIVT
+1319 ENGIGDIVT

-1348 KDSVAIGS
+1348 ADSVAIGS

-1439 STTRIGNV
+1439 GTTRIGNV

>member
-14 GTFIV
+14 GTFVV
-19 TSETAKSRGKKSGRR
+19 TSETAKSRGKKNGRR
-34 KLAVSALISL
+34 KLAVSALIGL
-44 SGIMI
+44 SSIMV
-49 SADALANAGSDTGSG
+49 SADALANAGNDTGDG
-64 VTVSGT
+64 VTP
-70 TGTGWIAIGT
+70 TGTQTGGKGWIAIGT

-93 SAAMGYHASAMGKW
+93 SAAMGYKASAMGKW

-119 DSSLALGVKSTSAGD
+119 DSSLALGVKSVSAGD

-149 SMAMGVYADSSGA
+149 SMAMGVYANSSGA
-162 NSVALGYKSVASGAT
+162 KSVALGYKSVASGAT
-177 SAALGYQATAS
+177 SSALGYQATAS

-194 FGNGAQAIGTNSVA
+194 FGNGAKAIGTNSVA
-208 LGAGSTALEDN
+208 LGSGSVAQEDN

-240 NANST
+240 NSTST

-278 PLYKVGTGI
+278 PLYEVGTGI

-306 ASVAGLAEDALLWDG
+306 ASVAGLAEDALLWDESI
-321 NTSAFSANHSG
+321 SAFSASHTGNASKITNLAAGTLAADSTDAVNGSQLFDTNEKVDKNTADIATNTDSINQNTTDIAANTTSINQNTTDIATNTTNINSLSDSVTTLTDDALLWDAASGAFSAKHNG

-376 DSINQNTTDIA
+376 N
-387 ANTASINQN
+387 SINQN

-403 TTNINSLSNSVT
+403 TTNINN
-415 TLTDDALLWD
+415 
-425 GSASAFSAN
+425 
-434 HSGSDSKITNLA
+434 
-446 AGTLA
+446 
-451 ADSTD
+451 
-456 AVNGS
+456 
-461 QLFATNENVSQNTT
+461 
-475 DIAANTDS
+475 
-483 INQNTTDIAANTTSI
+483 
-498 NQNTTDITTN
+498 
-508 TASINQNTTDIATNT
+508 
-523 TSINSLSDS
+523 LSDS
-532 VTTLTDDALLWD
+532 ITTLTDDALLWD

-593 TDIAANTTSITQ
+593 TDIAANTTSI
-605 NTTDIAT
+605 
-612 NTTSINSLSDSV
+612 
-624 TTLTDDALLWDATS
+624 
-638 GAFSA
+638 
-643 NHNGS
+643 
-648 DSKITNLAAGTLASD
+648 
-663 STDAVNGSQL
+663 
-673 FATNENVSQNTTD
+673 
-686 IAANTTSINQNT
+686 NQNT

-706 SINNLNNSVT
+706 SINNLSNSVT

-732 SANHNGSDSK
+732 SAKHNGSASK
-742 ITNLAA
+742 IINVAA
-748 GTLASDSTDA
+748 GDLSEDSTDA
-758 VNGSQLYETNQRVD
+758 VNGSQLYETNQKVD

-848 IAANTTNITQNSS
+848 IAANTTNITQNST

-895 ANHGGS
+895 ANHGRS

-950 GADALSWDDE
+950 GTDALSWDDE
-960 ESAFSASHGTSGTNK
+960 EGAFSASHGTSGTNK

-1001 MLISQYNESISQLA
+1001 MLISQYSESISQLA

-1024 ENGTGVKYIRTNDS
+1024 ENGTGVKYIRTNDN

-1055 GYNAVASGASSLAL
+1055 GYDAVASGAGSLAL
-1069 GENSSSSIEGSIA
+1069 GQNSSSSIEGSIA
-1082 LGSGSSSN
+1082 LGSGSTSN
-1090 RAITTGIQATSVTS
+1090 RAITTGIRETSATS
-1104 DGVVIGYDTT
+1104 DGVVIGYNTT

-1157 AVATTPTKYY
+1157 AVTTTPTKYY

-1248 MDAPQNSVGEFSVGS
+1248 MDTPQNSVGEFSVGS

-1283 NVSQLKVTDSRV
+1283 NVSQLKVTDAQVSR
-1295 AANTESINN
+1295 NTQSITN
-1304 LNTQVSSLDTRVTNI
+1304 LNTQVSNLDTRVTNI
-1319 ENSVGDIVT
+1319 ENGIGDIVT

-1341 VDANAQG
+1341 ADANAQG
-1348 KDSVAIGS
+1348 ADSVAIGS

-1439 STTRIGNV
+1439 GTTRIGNV

>member
-14 GTFIV
+14 GTFVV
-19 TSETAKSRGKKSGRR
+19 TSETAKSRGKKNGRR
-34 KLAVSALISL
+34 KLAVSALIGL
-44 SGIMI
+44 SSIMV
-49 SADALANAGSDTGSG
+49 SADALANAGNDTGDG
-64 VTVSGT
+64 VTP
-70 TGTGWIAIGT
+70 TGTQTGGKGWIAIGT

-93 SAAMGYHASAMGKW
+93 SAAMGYKASAMGKW

-119 DSSLALGVKSTSAGD
+119 DSSLALGVKSVSAGD

-149 SMAMGVYADSSGA
+149 SMAMGVYANSSGA
-162 NSVALGYKSVASGAT
+162 KSVALGYKSVASGAT
-177 SAALGYQATAS
+177 SSALGYQATAS

-194 FGNGAQAIGTNSVA
+194 FGNGAKAIGTNSVA
-208 LGAGSTALEDN
+208 LGSGSVAQEDN

-240 NANST
+240 NSTST

-278 PLYKVGTGI
+278 PLYEVGTGI

-306 ASVAGLAEDALLWDG
+306 ASVAGLAEDALLWDDS
-321 NTSAFSANHSG
+321 TSAFSASHTGNASKITNLAAGTLAADSTDAVNGSQLFDTNEKVDKNTADITANTDSINQNTTDIAANTTSINQNTTDIATNTTNINSLSDSVTTLTDDALLWDAASG
-332 SDSKI
+332 AFSAKHNGNDSKI

-376 DSINQNTTDIA
+376 N
-387 ANTASINQN
+387 SINQN

-403 TTNINSLSNSVT
+403 TTNINN
-415 TLTDDALLWD
+415 
-425 GSASAFSAN
+425 
-434 HSGSDSKITNLA
+434 
-446 AGTLA
+446 
-451 ADSTD
+451 
-456 AVNGS
+456 
-461 QLFATNENVSQNTT
+461 
-475 DIAANTDS
+475 
-483 INQNTTDIAANTTSI
+483 
-498 NQNTTDITTN
+498 
-508 TASINQNTTDIATNT
+508 
-523 TSINSLSDS
+523 LSDS
-532 VTTLTDDALLWD
+532 ITTLTDDALLWD

-593 TDIAANTTSITQ
+593 TDIAANTTSI
-605 NTTDIAT
+605 
-612 NTTSINSLSDSV
+612 
-624 TTLTDDALLWDATS
+624 
-638 GAFSA
+638 
-643 NHNGS
+643 
-648 DSKITNLAAGTLASD
+648 
-663 STDAVNGSQL
+663 
-673 FATNENVSQNTTD
+673 
-686 IAANTTSINQNT
+686 NQNT

-706 SINNLNNSVT
+706 SINNLSNSVT

-725 DAASGAF
+725 DAASGTF
-732 SANHNGSDSK
+732 SASRSGSASK

-748 GTLASDSTDA
+748 GTLAEDSTDA
-758 VNGSQLYETNQRVD
+758 VNGSQLYETNQKVD

-848 IAANTTNITQNSS
+848 IAANTTNITQNST

-950 GADALSWDDE
+950 GTDALSWDDE
-960 ESAFSASHGTSGTNK
+960 EGAFSASHGTSGTNK

-1001 MLISQYNESISQLA
+1001 MLISQYSESISQLA

-1024 ENGTGVKYIRTNDS
+1024 ENGTGVKYIRTNDN

-1055 GYNAVASGASSLAL
+1055 GYDAVASGAGSLAL
-1069 GENSSSSIEGSIA
+1069 GQNSSSSIDGSIA
-1082 LGSGSSSN
+1082 LGSGSTSN
-1090 RAITTGIQATSVTS
+1090 RAITTGIRETSATS
-1104 DGVVIGYDTT
+1104 DGVVIGYNTT
-1114 DRELLGALS
+1114 DRKLLGALS

-1157 AVATTPTKYY
+1157 AVTTTPTKYY

-1248 MDAPQNSVGEFSVGS
+1248 MDTPQNSVGEFSVGS

-1283 NVSQLKVTDSRV
+1283 NVSQLKVTDAQVSR
-1295 AANTESINN
+1295 NTQSITN
-1304 LNTQVSSLDTRVTNI
+1304 LNTQVSNLDTRVTNI
-1319 ENSVGDIVT
+1319 ENGIGDIVT

-1341 VDANAQG
+1341 ADANAQG
-1348 KDSVAIGS
+1348 ADSVAIGS

-1439 STTRIGNV
+1439 GTTRIGNV

>member
-14 GTFIV
+14 GTFVV
-19 TSETAKSRGKKSGRR
+19 TSETAKSRGKKNGRR
-34 KLAVSALISL
+34 KLAVSALIGL
-44 SGIMI
+44 SSIMV
-49 SADALANAGSDTGSG
+49 SADALANAGNDTGDG
-64 VTVSGT
+64 VTP
-70 TGTGWIAIGT
+70 TGTQTGGKGWIAIGT

-93 SAAMGYHASAMGKW
+93 SAAMGYKASAMGKW

-119 DSSLALGVKSTSAGD
+119 DSSLALGVKSVSAGD

-149 SMAMGVYADSSGA
+149 SMAMGVYANSSGA
-162 NSVALGYKSVASGAT
+162 KSVALGYKSVASGAT
-177 SAALGYQATAS
+177 SSALGYQATAS

-194 FGNGAQAIGTNSVA
+194 FGNGAKAIGTNSVA
-208 LGAGSTALEDN
+208 LGSGSVAQEDN

-240 NANST
+240 NSTST

-278 PLYKVGTGI
+278 PLYEVGTGI

-306 ASVAGLAEDALLWDG
+306 ASVAGLAEDALLWDESI
-321 NTSAFSANHSG
+321 SAFSASHTGNA
-332 SDSKI
+332 SKI

-364 VDQNTA
+364 VDKNTADIATNTGSINQNTA
-370 DITTNT
+370 DIT
-376 DSINQNTTDIA
+376 
-387 ANTASINQN
+387 
-396 TTDIATN
+396 
-403 TTNINSLSNSVT
+403 
-415 TLTDDALLWD
+415 
-425 GSASAFSAN
+425 
-434 HSGSDSKITNLA
+434 
-446 AGTLA
+446 
-451 ADSTD
+451 
-456 AVNGS
+456 
-461 QLFATNENVSQNTT
+461 
-475 DIAANTDS
+475 ANTDS

-498 NQNTTDITTN
+498 NQNTTDI
-508 TASINQNTTDIATNT
+508 ATNT
-523 TSINSLSDS
+523 TNINSLSDS

-582 FATNEN
+582 FDTNEK
-588 VSQNT
+588 VDQNT
-593 TDIAANTTSITQ
+593 ADITTNTNSINQ

-612 NTTSINSLSDSV
+612 NTTSINNLSDSI
-624 TTLTDDALLWDATS
+624 TTLTDDALLWDAAS
-638 GAFSA
+638 GTFSA
-643 NHNGS
+643 SRSGS
-648 DSKITNLAAGTLASD
+648 ASKITNLAAGTLAAD
-663 STDAVNGSQL
+663 STDAVNGSQLYETNQNTDAVNGSQL
-673 FATNENVSQNTTD
+673 FATNENVSQNTAD
-686 IAANTTSINQNT
+686 ITTNTNSINQNT

-706 SINNLNNSVT
+706 SINNLSDSIT

-725 DAASGAF
+725 DAASGTF
-732 SANHNGSDSK
+732 SASRSGSASK

-748 GTLASDSTDA
+748 GTLAADSTDA
-758 VNGSQLYETNQRVD
+758 VNGSQLYETNQKVD

-848 IAANTTNITQNSS
+848 IAANTTNITQNST

-885 LWDEDIGAFS
+885 LWDEDTGAFS

-940 ADINTSITNL
+940 ADINTSVTNL
-950 GADALSWDDE
+950 GTDALSWDDE
-960 ESAFSASHGTSGTNK
+960 EGAFSASHGTSGTNK

-1024 ENGTGVKYIRTNDS
+1024 ENGTGVKYIRTNDN

-1055 GYNAVASGASSLAL
+1055 GYDAVASGAGSLAL
-1069 GENSSSSIEGSIA
+1069 GQNSSSSIEGSIA
-1082 LGSGSSSN
+1082 LGSGSTSN
-1090 RAITTGIQATSVTS
+1090 RAITTGIRETSATS
-1104 DGVVIGYDTT
+1104 DGVVIGYNTT

-1157 AVATTPTKYY
+1157 AVTTTPTKYY

-1248 MDAPQNSVGEFSVGS
+1248 MDTPQNSVGEFSVGS

-1283 NVSQLKVTDSRV
+1283 NVGQLKVTDAQVSR
-1295 AANTESINN
+1295 NTQSITN
-1304 LNTQVSSLDTRVTNI
+1304 LNTQVSNLDTRVTNI
-1319 ENSVGDIVT
+1319 ENGIGDIVT

-1341 VDANAQG
+1341 ADANAQG
-1348 KDSVAIGS
+1348 ADSVAIGS

-1439 STTRIGNV
+1439 GTTRIGNV